1 MADGIIRYDAE
12 FMRLFDDLGA
22 ALEAGDRPA
31 LQRLLIDRFG
41 FLFRACQDYWKRA
54 AAGDPGD
61 LGDTDEQTRREL
73 LRPLSHRQY
82 RLIQRACQPDDDED
96 VLCSLWD
103 FLHDEE
109 RIYDKKAMSPAE
121 VGGFSLIL
129 EQAYCCLAR
138 REGEEKDMYNF
149 YGWQTADITDARG
162 LTPRDYYDLLTG
174 IWAADTCAPR
184 MRENWSEDN
193 PTLGQC
199 SITAFL
205 MQDIYGGDVLGV
217 PLGDGN
223 YHCFNAVGDC
233 VFDLTSEQ
241 FGDRALNYAH
251 NRKQRREDHFARDE
265 KRARYAL
272 LKARLE
278 KALEEEG

>member
-1 MADGIIRYDAE
+1 MTEGIIRYDEE
-12 FMRLFDDLGA
+12 FMRRFDALGA

-31 LQRLLIDRFG
+31 LQRLLIDQFG

-54 AAGDPGD
+54 ASGD
-61 LGDTDEQTRREL
+61 LGDFEDADEQTRREL

-82 RLIQRACQPDDDED
+82 RLIQRAFQPDDDED
-96 VLCSLWD
+96 VLRSLWD

-109 RIYDKKAMSPAE
+109 HIYTKKVMSPAE
-121 VGGFSLIL
+121 VGSFSLIL
-129 EQAYCCLAR
+129 EEAYCCLAR
-138 REGEEKDMYNF
+138 HEGEENDMYRF
-149 YGWQTADITDARG
+149 HGWETADITDARG
-162 LTPRDYYDLLTG
+162 LTPRDYYDLLSG

-184 MRENWSEDN
+184 MRGDWSEDN

-205 MQDIYGGDVLGV
+205 MQDIYGGLVRGV
-217 PLGDGN
+217 ALGDGN
-223 YHCFNAVGDC
+223 YHCFNDVGGC

-241 FGDRALNYAH
+241 FGDRALDYD
-251 NRKQRREDHFARDE
+251 RCPEQRREVHFARAE
-265 KRARYAL
+265 KQARYAL

-278 KALEEEG
+278 KALDGGN

>member
-1 MADGIIRYDAE
+1 MAGIIRYDGE
-12 FMRLFDDLGA
+12 FMRLFDALGA
-22 ALEAGDRPA
+22 ALEAGDRAA

-54 AAGDPGD
+54 ASGDPGD
-61 LGDTDEQTRREL
+61 LEDADDQTRREL

-82 RLIQRACQPDDDED
+82 RLIQRAFQPDDDED
-96 VLCSLWD
+96 VLRSLWD

-109 RIYDKKAMSPAE
+109 RLYGKKVMSPAE

-129 EQAYCCLAR
+129 EQAYCCLAGH
-138 REGEEKDMYNF
+138 EGEASDMYNF
-149 YGWQTADITDARG
+149 HGWETADITDARG

-174 IWAADTCAPR
+174 IWDADTCAPR
-184 MRENWSEDN
+184 MRDDWSEDN

-241 FGDRALNYAH
+241 FGDRTLDYAH
-251 NRKQRREDHFARDE
+251 CREQRREDHFAKAE
-265 KRARYAL
+265 KKARYERLRERLTAAL
-272 LKARLE
+272 NGE
-278 KALEEEG
+278 S